1 MVNRY
6 DMASRRT
13 LKRYPGHVLRKL
25 RAERGVGRPPVFEH
39 FGDALP
45 YLAATP
51 ETMGVGFASAP
62 GQVVYSSSVPRPA
75 GEMTEEV
82 QRMKNPKPIARLA
95 RRRGV
100 RLTENQAE
108 CLAHIARFGNAK
120 GYAPATVRS
129 LEDRGLVSAK
139 SGKLMKKARDILGA
153 ADLAIRGG

>member
-1 MVNRY
+1 
-6 DMASRRT
+6 
-13 LKRYPGHVLRKL
+13 
-25 RAERGVGRPPVFEH
+25 
-39 FGDALP
+39 
-45 YLAATP
+45 
-51 ETMGVGFASAP
+51 
-62 GQVVYSSSVPRPA
+62 
-75 GEMTEEV
+75 
-82 QRMKNPKPIARLA
+82 MKNPKPIARLA

-120 GYAPATVRS
+120 EYAPATVRS